1 MTPGA
6 FTFPQAQMLRNPVGI
21 AGPRPNGNP
30 VASQG
35 FGATPWYSSQGA
47 KTDFMFRNPGAS
59 NNSGVPRFTCSH

>member
-21 AGPRPNGNP
+21 AGRSNGNP
-30 VASQG
+30 VASQR

-47 KTDFMFRNPGAS
+47 KTDFIFRDPGAS
-59 NNSGVPRFTCSH
+59 NNERIQKG